1 VRHPKLKDYILDV
14 YSRIPYEDER
24 YIFDTLL
31 DNAQNTAIYEDEP
44 DLLEALKLVMSEF
57 VLIQDV
63 TQFQEQYEK
72 FVKDV
77 EALSEEYLSRD

>member
-1 VRHPKLKDYILDV
+1 MKHPRLKDYISEV
-14 YSRIPYEDER
+14 YGRIPCEDER
-24 YIFDTLL
+24 YVFDTLL

-57 VLIQDV
+57 VLIPDI